1 MIAAPSQTE
10 AINMLSVIDGV
21 EALTTGPIH
30 WFEQWPTG
38 GVPRTGAV
46 VYTIWDREGQFIYV
60 GMSGRGYQEGVTKP
74 GSDGPWGRLSSHA
87 SGRRSGDQ
95 FCVYVSDRLVLSQL
109 HNRLSEIAEGTLSL
123 DIATRD
129 FIRANLGFRWLQL
142 PDGASALQLE
152 RRLQRGEH
160 SCGRPLLNPLQSS
173 TQLSAKT
180 KK

>member
-21 EALTTGPIH
+21 EALTTGPLH

-74 GSDGPWGRLSSHA
+74 GSDGPWGRSAVMQAGGEAATSFA
-87 SGRRSGDQ
+87 S
-95 FCVYVSDRLVLSQL
+95 
-109 HNRLSEIAEGTLSL
+109 T
-123 DIATRD
+123 
-129 FIRANLGFRWLQL
+129 
-142 PDGASALQLE
+142 
-152 RRLQRGEH
+152 
-160 SCGRPLLNPLQSS
+160 
-173 TQLSAKT
+173 
-180 KK
+180 

>member
-1 MIAAPSQTE
+1 MATGKPITHAVWGSGVLRSSRRDGARLAQRPEAAMIAAPSQTE

-21 EALTTGPIH
+21 EALTTGPLH

-95 FCVYVSDRLVLSQL
+95 FCVY
-109 HNRLSEIAEGTLSL
+109 
-123 DIATRD
+123 
-129 FIRANLGFRWLQL
+129 
-142 PDGASALQLE
+142 
-152 RRLQRGEH
+152 
-160 SCGRPLLNPLQSS
+160 
-173 TQLSAKT
+173 
-180 KK
+180 